1 MIGTHTGTMYVHTHS
16 ILNYY
21 FMFTCVAQNDLELLD
36 GNHQPLQPSLQVYN
50 PGKAHIVTI
59 LL

>member
-1 MIGTHTGTMYVHTHS
+1 MIGTHTGTTYVHTRS
-16 ILNYY
+16 ILIYY
-21 FMFTCVAQNDLELLD
+21 FMFIYVAQNDLELLD

-50 PGKAHIVTI
+50 PGKTHIVTI